1 MKRPSPIK
9 LRLLAAA
16 AFSML
21 SGPLSAATINV
32 TVGNSIQAAVNSAT
46 AGDEIIVGPGTYN
59 ERVLVNK
66 AIKLISSNGREATI
80 IDGSA
85 VASGAQGAIELVGT
99 TDGAVIGETG
109 HGFTLVGFDN
119 VPGSEVGALYVQGTH
134 NNLKIEGNDI
144 VAKGDS
150 ALTFQFN
157 AVSGTNILINNNI
170 FSGKT
175 FVGDFPG
182 TGNQFTVP
190 NVARQ
195 VIVIG
200 NGPSNPVTIFN
211 LQFTNNQITA
221 ISGATQA
228 GETRGNLLATID
240 VDGVTVTGNTFAG
253 VTPSRAAFRARRPD
267 LVLTGNTFNTT
278 NVGSLLDIQNNTT
291 PLSSLVSANT
301 VTNSGTSAAGSA
313 ITGTEAYTTIQ
324 AAVNAAIPGATI
336 SVTPGIYNERVTISK
351 AVRLISTGGRGATT
365 IDASAAAGSAL
376 GAIEVQGT
384 LAGVTIGESSAGFT
398 LIGYDGPPGIEA
410 AALYVKG
417 SQTTLK
423 IEGNDIRANGD
434 SAFTFEYGAAGSGI
448 LINDNLF
455 SGKTFVGANPA
466 FAPSSQQ
473 FTTAN
478 VARQL
483 IVIGNGGG
491 AGSSLVTGVT
501 FSNNRIEAITGGYD
515 TSVMP
520 PVAWGNNVATID
532 VSNLVLTGNQ
542 FVSTV
547 SFGTAFRVRRSGATI
562 SGNTFDTTNMGPNT
576 ALIITENNTTPI
588 ADFIAANTLVKN
600 GQPAGA
606 ALTGTNA
613 FTTINAAIAAAT
625 LNANINLLA
634 GTYSEYVNVN
644 KAVTLIGAPNRAST
658 VQAPVGAATSAV
670 TIAASNVTVSGL
682 TITRSGNTV
691 ATWNDVLSS
700 AGISIQGAFTNARIT
715 ENLIT
720 GMRTGIDINNSSGHT
735 VFRNV
740 LENNHTGMILRNQTD
755 NLLVEQNYII
765 NNRTVGVLFLDAGGA
780 PPPPQQAANSK
791 FNSNDI
797 SGNWY
802 GQVVDRQTNP
812 TSLPI
817 KLKDFSGNWFGTAT
831 PTVVTANSAEPGYP
845 TLIPVVF
852 GGTASAPGGQP
863 ELAGPGS
870 ANIDFSPIFT
880 LGTDAEPATYG
891 FQGVPANLQVKAD
904 IAVVG
909 AATISN
915 IQQAINAVT
924 SPATV
929 KIPNG
934 TYFGAVSGAGKAI
947 TFSIGAS
954 PGAIVVNGDFAID
967 SDDTLEI
974 EIEGNQPGTGYDQY
988 TINGTVSLGG
998 ANVVFSGGYSLLET
1012 DQILFLVNDLA
1023 DAVTGTFAGKPNGTV
1038 VSFGGDSAIGY
1049 LLGTGNDIGL
1059 GLSNISVS
1067 QGAVTITDGQI
1078 TPLIDIGTKTPD
1090 SGDPSKVF
1098 TIQNSGAS
1106 PVEITEVSAPAAYAV
1121 SGIVL
1126 PLSLEPS
1133 QTTTFTV
1140 TLTSDTANTHTGTV
1154 SITSNE
1160 AVGSPFTFGIT
1171 GFVTPDVVVTPGG
1184 MAGEADVDVQIY
1196 NAAGADPFTLTVAVP
1211 NDTTYTLTRSSGTWG
1226 TIALTG
1232 VSSANTAVLTI
1243 TKSEVDKVN
1252 ISDVVG
1258 LGSGLVQVTF
1268 NGRGSVTSGRTFD
1281 DDFNV
1286 VLDAATAG
1294 EVRLDGNCE
1303 FTGEASLNA
1312 ETPLNIYLTGASPG
1326 RTVSVV
1332 EGDLTLKANQGS
1344 TARSGQFNGI
1354 HFNRFTASSSG
1365 GGNITLMGRGGDGDN
1380 GASNRGFYM
1389 QSGSVV
1395 ESTSTDVMT
1404 AGTIEIS
1411 GTGGATGDDTNG
1423 ARGVFISGIGTRIT
1437 SNAGSIEVIGS
1448 SASTG
1453 TGGGLTGVTVEN
1465 QAQIQGVGDAD
1476 VTVTGTGAD
1485 AASGSSNFGV
1495 LVNATNSLITV
1506 EDGSLIISGTAGD
1519 SPASSSQ
1526 IGVRIAAG
1534 GVVSSTGDGP
1544 ISLTAIAGAGT
1555 TDNIGLQITGAGS
1568 QLTSLDGDITVTA
1581 TGGGSGAT
1589 NGNNGIRVTTGG
1601 RVISTGAADINIT
1614 AIEKFN
1620 GTNSQ
1625 AFSLDNT
1632 DSAIVST
1639 AGTGDVFI
1647 RANTMRIVTG
1657 GVITATGNEVTVGP
1671 RTAIPATLGG
1681 DDVVSMGSVIS
1692 FGIPQAEINSITAA
1706 KLTVGDTTNT
1716 TTLTVGVPVSIPA
1729 GMDLELAASGNVEL
1743 DAVITS
1749 ADDVIFTSAT
1759 GVVNPDLTGNDVT
1772 AGSVAFGS
1780 GTTLQIPIKGTTAD
1794 IEAGYRKLTVTGA
1807 VNLTGSD
1814 LEIPSDVFAPSVG
1827 ARFVIVE
1834 NDGVDVITGN
1844 FTGLPQGYLIPNF
1857 RGTARELLVR
1867 YNEDST
1873 TPLAAGN
1880 DVVLTLVAPEI
1891 KVFDGLTELA
1901 DAQMGVTAFGST
1913 TVGGPVGKEFTIT
1926 NDGLGTLAISS
1937 ITAPTGFAVSGAPTS
1952 IAPGQSANFTVTFTA
1967 ATAGTF
1973 SGDVEIVSDD
1983 VDESSF
1989 TFPVSG
1995 TATPQVVVTGT
2006 VVDIE
2011 LANTGN
2017 DPFNIVIA
2025 VPAAPNDNC
2034 YTLTRSAGTW
2044 NFVETP
2050 GVATGTGTTVLTL
2063 FKSGVTEVNITDA
2076 VGLGTGVVGVEFNG
2090 RAAITT
2096 GRTFDDSFSVD
2107 LDAATAGAVTFTGNC
2122 EFTGTASLTVETL
2135 LNIASNNGRT
2145 VSVVNGDLTLIAN
2158 RGASASSGTFVGVS
2172 LVGGNVITNGTGDV
2186 VISGRGGNLLTGGEN
2201 RGVLLRDGGE
2211 VHSLFTGI
2219 DPGTVTIT
2227 GTGGAVTG
2235 GTSNSTGVTV
2245 TGAASKISSAG
2256 GNVLIS
2262 GDSEAQA
2269 TGGSHYGVA
2278 VNLIADV
2285 EVTGDAELSIIG
2297 VGAPSNAGS
2306 NNHGVLINAV
2316 GTVVSA
2322 AEGKLSIHG
2331 TGGSFVGHTA
2341 GSHHGV
2347 SIAGGASVSSTDA
2360 PIEIT
2365 GIGGI
2370 GDDDNIGIFVNSN
2383 AEVTSA
2389 TGKVTLTG
2397 TGGGNN
2403 NVTSVNNYGV
2413 RISGAASLESTG
2425 SADIEIRAA
2434 GNGFPLNA
2442 YVQPF
2447 SLDGDGSSIVSSG
2460 TGDLEVIANG
2470 VRIFSSG
2477 ANPYPTIN
2485 VAGNGVTF
2493 RPLSATAV
2501 SIGGVDASGILGLVG
2516 LELNTITAG
2525 SITVGDLTHTST
2537 LTVSA
2542 DVTVPTNA
2550 NLLLKAAGDITQN
2563 AGAGAITTQ
2572 GTGTLQVTSQSGALR
2587 PLRTTTDMTIAGAA
2601 GLTFGTGVTTELEI
2615 SVSGLAQNNEATGYR
2630 ALTVAGGVSL
2640 HNTALLLTG
2649 SFPGADLGDSFV
2661 IVDNDA
2667 ADAVAG
2673 TFLGLNDATLVTAD
2687 FQGSG
2692 KPAWVDYLGGDG
2704 NDVELVVGNPDLRV
2718 EQPVSTTLVVTPTPV
2733 IDFGDVAPG
2742 TSDVLTF
2749 TLTNEGYAKLVL
2761 GSILVQGGSDPEFS
2775 VINAPAAS
2783 TVLRAGESTTFQ
2795 VRFQPNSL
2803 GGYTGSVLI
2812 SSNDPDAE
2820 GSFVINLEGTGA
2832 FDPPLPVPSFYGD
2845 VVTGN
2850 LAPDSTG
2857 MGSVGTFGPLIRGAY
2872 LAENGGLV
2880 FPGELSGGEKGI
2892 WKTENILT
2900 PNSLKLVALTGEEH
2914 PESAVQTYDLLP
2926 EIPAINR
2933 TGQVSFVAR
2942 IAGSGIT
2949 ADNDTGLWSEVGG
2962 PQGPLLVAQEGE
2974 DEVLTGVKIS
2984 GFGSGGTT
2992 ANAPLSSAAGWGT
3005 AQIGAD
3011 AEVAFSVSL
3020 KGTGVLTTGADANV
3034 TAILRAS
3041 FVGGVAQP
3049 LSILARQGDVAPGA
3063 TTAKFGNLAGNFSD
3077 PVRVDDDGNA
3087 AFGAVITG
3095 GSGVYYAARGQALTK
3110 VAATGDAAPDAG
3122 ADTTF
3127 RTLEAPTL
3135 GTDGYVTFRG
3145 QLNNTGTNADGK
3157 TNDGIWG
3164 GMANNPAGLQVL
3176 LRRGWVINPDRTVT
3190 PTGAPGR
3197 PKVGNPWGGWLTRNG
3212 DNRGAWRAWVD
3223 ADGDGVLTTRNAPE
3237 NDYHGIYA
3245 NTAADGIMRL
3255 VVAEGDI
3262 AQGYEAATF
3271 ISLDHP
3277 LAGGDNQVAFVGT
3290 VGGLVTVSPPV
3301 AANSS
3306 NGNNKGIWRQSP
3318 NGGPFY
3324 LIIRTGQTIL
3334 VGGVPRVVTD
3344 VDLPG
3349 SGVNITGS
3357 RRIEQP
3363 LMDGSG
3369 RLVIFV
3375 TLQGGDTTQVLAP

>member
-1 MKRPSPIK
+1 MKRPSPSK

-16 AFSML
+16 AFSIL
-21 SGPLSAATINV
+21 SGSLSAATINV
-32 TVGNSIQAAVNSAT
+32 TAGDIIQTAVNSAT
-46 AGDEIIVGPGTYN
+46 AGDEIVVGPGTYN
-59 ERVLVNK
+59 ERVVINK
-66 AIKLISSNGREATI
+66 AIKLISLNGRGTTI

-85 VASGAQGAIELVGT
+85 VASGAQGAIELIGN
-99 TDGAVIGETG
+99 TDGTVIGETG

-144 VAKGDS
+144 VANGDS

-157 AVSGTNILINNNI
+157 AVTGTNVLINDNI

-175 FVGDFPG
+175 FVGAFPA

-200 NGPSNPVTIFN
+200 NGPSNPVTLFN

-278 NVGSLLDIQNNTT
+278 NVGSLLDVQNNTT
-291 PLSSLVSANT
+291 PLSSLIAANT
-301 VTNSGTSAAGSA
+301 VTNSSSSAAGSA

-336 SVTPGIYNERVTISK
+336 SVTPGIYNERVVISK
-351 AVRLISTGGRGATT
+351 AVRLISTGGRGVTT
-365 IDASAAAGSAL
+365 IDASAVAGSAL

-384 LAGVTIGESSAGFT
+384 LTGVTIGESSAGFT
-398 LIGYDGPPGIEA
+398 LIGYDGTPGLEA

-434 SAFTFEYGAAGSGI
+434 SALTIEFGTAGSGV

-491 AGSSLVTGVT
+491 AGASSLSGVT

-515 TSVMP
+515 TAVMP
-520 PVAWGNNVATID
+520 PVAWGNNAATID
-532 VSNLVLTGNQ
+532 VSNLVMTGNQ
-542 FVSTV
+542 FVSTIT
-547 SFGTAFRVRRSGATI
+547 FGTAFRVRRSGATI

-576 ALIITENNTTPI
+576 ALIITENNVTSI

-606 ALTGTNA
+606 ALTGSNA
-613 FTTINAAIAAAT
+613 FTTINAAIAAAA

-644 KAVTLIGAPNRAST
+644 KAVTLIGAPNRASI
-658 VQAPVGAATSAV
+658 VQAPAGAATSAV
-670 TIAASNVTVSGL
+670 TIAASNATISGL

-691 ATWNDVLSS
+691 ATWNDTLSS

-720 GMRTGIDINNSSGHT
+720 GMRTGIDINNSSGHS

-780 PPPPQQAANSK
+780 PPQQAANSK
-791 FNSNDI
+791 FNSNAI

-812 TSLPI
+812 SLSPD

-831 PTVVTANSAEPGYP
+831 PSVVTANSAELRYDE
-845 TLIPVVF
+845 LIPVVF

-934 TYFGAVSGAGKAI
+934 TYGGSVSGAGKAI

-974 EIEGNQPGTGYDQY
+974 EIEGNLPGTGYDQY
-988 TINGTVSLGG
+988 TINGAVSLGG

-1023 DAVTGTFAGKPNGTV
+1023 DAVIGTFAGKPNGTV
-1038 VSFGGDSAIGY
+1038 VSFGGGSAIGY
-1049 LLGTGNDIGL
+1049 LLGSGNDIGL
-1059 GLSNISVS
+1059 GLSNITVS
-1067 QGAVTITDGQI
+1067 QGPVTITDGQN

-1106 PVEITEVSAPAAYAV
+1106 PVEITDVTAPAAYTI
-1121 SGIVL
+1121 SGIAL
-1126 PLSLEPS
+1126 PLSLEPN

-1184 MAGEADVDVQIY
+1184 VAGEADVDIQIY
-1196 NAAGADPFTLTVAVP
+1196 NAAGTDPLTLTVAVP

-1243 TKSEVDKVN
+1243 TKSEVDEVN
-1252 ISDVVG
+1252 IRDVVG
-1258 LGSGLVQVTF
+1258 LGSGAVQVTF

-1286 VLDAATAG
+1286 FLDTATAG
-1294 EVRLDGNCE
+1294 EVRLDGNCQ
-1303 FTGEASLNA
+1303 FTGDASLNV
-1312 ETPLNIYLTGASPG
+1312 ETLLNIYLTGQTPG

-1332 EGDLTLKANQGS
+1332 DGDLTLKANQGA
-1344 TARSGQFNGI
+1344 TASSGEFTGI
-1354 HFNRFTASSSG
+1354 HFNRYTASSSG
-1365 GGNITLMGRGGDGDN
+1365 SGNITLLGRGGNGTN

-1389 QSGSVV
+1389 QSNSVV

-1411 GTGGATGDDTNG
+1411 GTGGATSGATNNAAGVLITG
-1423 ARGVFISGIGTRIT
+1423 AATRII
-1437 SNAGSIEVIGS
+1437 SNAGGIEVVGS
-1448 SASTG
+1448 TDSTG
-1453 TGGGLTGVTVEN
+1453 TGGSLLGVSVEN
-1465 QAQIQGVGDAD
+1465 GAQINGIGSAD
-1476 VTVTGTGAD
+1476 VTVTGTGGD
-1485 AASGSSNFGV
+1485 ATSGANNRGV
-1495 LVNATNSLITV
+1495 SVNATNSLVTV
-1506 EDGSLIISGTAGD
+1506 EDGTLIISGTAGD
-1519 SPASSSQ
+1519 APASSSQ
-1526 IGVRIAAG
+1526 IGVRISAG
-1534 GVVSSTGDGP
+1534 GAVSSTGDGP

-1555 TDNIGLQITGAGS
+1555 TDNIGLQITGTGS
-1568 QLTSLDGDITVTA
+1568 QLTSLNGDITVTA
-1581 TGGGSGAT
+1581 TAGGSGAT
-1589 NGNNGIRVTTGG
+1589 NGNNGIRVTAGG

-1614 AIEKFN
+1614 ATEKFN
-1620 GTNSQ
+1620 GPNSQ
-1625 AFSLDNT
+1625 AFSLDNA

-1647 RANTMRIVTG
+1647 RANSMRIVTG

-1671 RTAIPATLGG
+1671 RTALPATLGG

-1692 FGIPQAEINSITAA
+1692 FGIPQAEINSIAAA
-1706 KLTVGDTTNT
+1706 KLTVGDISNT
-1716 TTLTVGVPVSIPA
+1716 TTVAVGVPVTIPA

-1759 GVVNPDLTGNDVT
+1759 GVVNPDLTGNDLT

-1794 IEAGYRKLTVTGA
+1794 SEVGYRKLTVTGA

-1834 NDGVDVITGN
+1834 NDGVDVVTGN
-1844 FTGLPQGYLIPNF
+1844 FAGLPQGYLIPNF

-1873 TPLAAGN
+1873 TPLATGN

-1891 KVFDGLTELA
+1891 QVFDGLTELA
-1901 DAQMGVTAFGST
+1901 DAQLGVTAFGST
-1913 TVGGPVGKEFTIT
+1913 TVGGPVGKQFTIT

-1937 ITAPTGFAVSGAPTS
+1937 ITAPTGFSVSGAPTS
-1952 IAPGQSANFTVTFTA
+1952 IAPGQSSNFTVTFTA

-1983 VDESSF
+1983 VDEASF

-2025 VPAAPNDNC
+2025 VPAAPNDNR

-2044 NFVETP
+2044 NFAETP
-2050 GVATGTGTTVLTL
+2050 GVATGTGTSVLTL

-2076 VGLGTGVVGVEFNG
+2076 VGLGTGLVGVEFNG

-2096 GRTFDDSFSVD
+2096 GRTFDDSFYVD
-2107 LDAATAGAVTFTGNC
+2107 LDTATAGAVTFTGNC
-2122 EFTGTASLTVETL
+2122 IFTGTASLDVETL
-2135 LNIASNNGRT
+2135 LNISVSSGRT
-2145 VSVVNGDLTLIAN
+2145 VSVVDGDLSLIAN
-2158 RGASASSGTFVGVS
+2158 RGAVASSGTFVGVR
-2172 LVGGNVITNGTGDV
+2172 LDGGSVITNGTGSV
-2186 VISGRGGNLLTGGEN
+2186 NVSGRGGNTLTGGEN
-2201 RGVLLRDGGE
+2201 RGVLLINGGK
-2211 VHSLFTGI
+2211 VRSLFTGTN
-2219 DPGTVTIT
+2219 PGTVTVR
-2227 GTGGAVTG
+2227 GTGGPVTG
-2235 GTSNSTGVTV
+2235 STTNSSGVTV
-2245 TGAASKISSAG
+2245 TGGASIISSAG
-2256 GNVLIS
+2256 GDVLIS
-2262 GDSEAQA
+2262 GDSETQG

-2278 VNLIADV
+2278 INLMADV
-2285 EVTGDAELSIIG
+2285 EVAGDAELSIIG
-2297 VGAPSNAGS
+2297 VGAPGNAGS
-2306 NNHGVLINAV
+2306 GNHGVFINAF

-2322 AEGKLSIHG
+2322 AEGKLSIQG
-2331 TGGSFVGHTA
+2331 TGGSFVGDTT
-2341 GSHHGV
+2341 GTYRGV
-2347 SIAGGASVSSTDA
+2347 SIGGGAIVSSTGAA

-2365 GIGGI
+2365 GVGGI
-2370 GDDDNIGIFVNSN
+2370 GLSDNIGVFVDSD
-2383 AEVTSA
+2383 AEITSA
-2389 TGKVTLTG
+2389 TGKITLAG
-2397 TGGGNN
+2397 TGGGHNAAASQ
-2403 NVTSVNNYGV
+2403 TNYGV
-2413 RISGAASLESTG
+2413 RITAGGTLASTG
-2425 SADIEIRAA
+2425 TADIEIRAA
-2434 GNGFPLNA
+2434 GNGLPLAAYFP
-2442 YVQPF
+2442 PF

-2477 ANPYPTIN
+2477 VNPYPTIN

-2501 SIGGVDASGILGLVG
+2501 SIGGADASGILGLVG

-2525 SITVGDLTHTST
+2525 SITVGDLTQTST
-2537 LTVSA
+2537 LTVAA

-2550 NLLLKAAGDITQN
+2550 NLLLKADGNITQN
-2563 AGAGAITTQ
+2563 TGAGAITTQ
-2572 GTGTLQVTSQSGALR
+2572 GSGAVQVTSQSGALR
-2587 PLRTTTDMTIAGAA
+2587 PLRTTTDMTVAGAA

-2615 SVSGLAQNNEATGYR
+2615 SINGLAQNNEATGYR
-2630 ALTVAGGVSL
+2630 ALIVAGGVSL

-2649 SFPGADLGDSFV
+2649 SFPGANLGDSFV
-2661 IVDNDA
+2661 IVENDA
-2667 ADAVAG
+2667 ADAVGG
-2673 TFLGLNDATLVTAD
+2673 TFLGLNDATLISAD

-2761 GSILVQGGSDPEFS
+2761 GTILVQGGSDPEFS

-2832 FDPPLPVPSFYGD
+2832 FDPPTPVPSFYGD

-2857 MGSVGTFGPLIRGAY
+2857 TGTVGTFGPLIRGAY

-2900 PNSLKLVALTGEEH
+2900 PNSLKLVALTGDLH
-2914 PESAVQTYDLLP
+2914 PESPVQSYDLLP

-2942 IAGSGIT
+2942 ITGSGIT

-3020 KGTGVLTTGADANV
+3020 SGTGVLTAGADANA

-3049 LSILARQGDVAPGA
+3049 LSILARQGSVAPGA

-3095 GSGVYYAARGQALTK
+3095 GSGVYFAARGQALTK
-3110 VAATGDAAPDAG
+3110 VAATGDAAPNAG

-3135 GTDGYVTFRG
+3135 GTDGYVAFRG
-3145 QLNNTGTNADGK
+3145 LLNNTGTNADGK

-3245 NTAADGIMRL
+3245 NTAVDGIMRL

-3324 LIIRTGQTIL
+3324 LIIRTGQTIM